1 MTQTQPSP
9 MPPAPGAPKS
19 SGNALNIILAV
30 LGGLVVLTLL
40 IGSARSAFA
49 ALNRDQSTHSASV
62 QGVTGLEISAG
73 AGNFDLRFAD
83 VSEATLDVD
92 STKSQDWKLMR
103 EGSNLVVDSPN
114 GWGNWCFFG
123 CGNFENAA
131 VLTLPESMND
141 GSLDASFDLAA
152 GDFNAVGSF
161 KNLDVQVGAGDL
173 DISGTAQFATV
184 EIGAGSA
191 EISLEDVQKADFEI
205 SAGDLKGTLSGKAPE
220 LIEATVSA
228 GSLELELPDATYDVR
243 QDVAAGDIS
252 NLLATDKDSPNKI
265 SVEVSAGS
273 ASFYPQDSG
282 PGPWED

>member
-73 AGNFDLRFAD
+73 AGNFDLRFAE
-83 VSEATLDVD
+83 VNEATLDVD
-92 STKSQDWKLMR
+92 STNSRDWKLKR

-123 CGNFENAA
+123 CSNFENAA

-141 GSLDASFDLAA
+141 GSLDALFDLAA

-161 KNLDVQVGAGDL
+161 RNLDVQVGAGDL

-265 SVEVSAGS
+265 SVEVSAGN

>member
-123 CGNFENAA
+123 CDSRPSVVVLSLPEFLNDGQLDVQLSLAA
-131 VLTLPESMND
+131 GEFITEGDFKTLDMDMSAGRLVALGAADSVDLRLGAGQATVELADVHTARFDISAGRLDGVFSGSAPASVQGEVSAGMLDLTLPE
-141 GSLDASFDLAA
+141 A
-152 GDFNAVGSF
+152 GY
-161 KNLDVQVGAGDL
+161 DVR
-173 DISGTAQFATV
+173 S
-184 EIGAGSA
+184 
-191 EISLEDVQKADFEI
+191 
-205 SAGDLKGTLSGKAPE
+205 
-220 LIEATVSA
+220 TVSA
-228 GSLELELPDATYDVR
+228 G
-243 QDVAAGDIS
+243 
-252 NLLATDKDSPNKI
+252 NLDNRLATASDSAHQ
-265 SVEVSAGS
+265 VTMDVSAGNVVLRP
-273 ASFYPQDSG
+273 AS
-282 PGPWED
+282 

>member
-141 GSLDASFDLAA
+141 GSLDALFDLAA

-161 KNLDVQVGAGDL
+161 RNLDIEVGAG
-173 DISGTAQFATV
+173 
-184 EIGAGSA
+184 
-191 EISLEDVQKADFEI
+191 
-205 SAGDLKGTLSGKAPE
+205 
-220 LIEATVSA
+220 
-228 GSLELELPDATYDVR
+228 ELELPDATYDVR

-265 SVEVSAGS
+265 SVEVSAGN